1 MSLQWLSGG
10 IYVGVFEKRIG
21 TFLAEYNDLHEKDLY
36 YYLQQ
41 VDQLDGA
48 HVWIGGRRMV
58 MFSSYSYL
66 GLLKHPK
73 VQQRAREALDRFGTG
88 THGVRILAGT
98 TAAHVQCEQR
108 IASFLGTEDAIAYS
122 SGYVANLSTISTLLG
137 RHDVVITDKL
147 SHASIIDGCLLS
159 SAEFQ
164 RFKHNDL
171 DDLTRLL
178 EAAADKFDGKLVIVD
193 AVYSMDGDVCP
204 LPELVALC
212 RQYGA
217 WLMVD
222 EAHSLGV
229 LGTTGHGIIEYFGM
243 SPQDVEMLSG
253 SLSKTLPAV
262 GGFVAG
268 RRDLIQFLRHTA
280 RGFVFSAAL
289 PPAAV
294 AAVTAS
300 LDVIEDDPS
309 LIAAVRRN
317 IQRFVGGLNEMGYD
331 TLNTKSCVIPIIIG
345 KPEPTLELTSRL
357 HRDGMFV
364 SPILNPAVP
373 VNTCRLRA
381 NVTAGHTDEDI
392 DFALDLLRKHG
403 KDMGIIK

>member
-1 MSLQWLSGG
+1 M
-10 IYVGVFEKRIG
+10 GVFEKRID
-21 TFLAEYNDLHEKDLY
+21 TFLAEYNDFREKDLY

-66 GLLKHPK
+66 GLLKHPR
-73 VQQRAREALDRFGTG
+73 VQERAREALDRFGTG

-98 TAAHVQCEQR
+98 TAAHVECEQR

-159 SAEFQ
+159 NAEFQ

-171 DDLTRLL
+171 DDLRRLL

-212 RQYGA
+212 RIRRMADGRRSP
-217 WLMVD
+217 L
-222 EAHSLGV
+222 LGV
-229 LGTTGHGIIEYFGM
+229 LGETGHGIIGNFGM
-243 SPQDVEMLSG
+243 SPADVEMLSG

-300 LDVIEDDPS
+300 LDVIEEDPS

-364 SPILNPAVP
+364 SPILHPAVP
-373 VNTCRLRA
+373 MNTCRLRA

-392 DFALDLLRKHG
+392 DFALDLLRRHG
-403 KDMGIIK
+403 RDMQIIK

>member
-1 MSLQWLSGG
+1 M
-10 IYVGVFEKRIG
+10 GVFQDRIDLG
-21 TFLAEYNDLHEKDLY
+21 LREYHEIKNKGQY

-41 VDQLDGA
+41 VDELDSA
-48 HVWIGGRRMV
+48 HVVIAGRRMV

-73 VQQRAREALDRFGTG
+73 VQQKAREALDRFGTG

-98 TAAHVQCEQR
+98 TAVHVECER
-108 IASFLGTEDAIAYS
+108 KIASFLGTEDAIAYS
-122 SGYVANLSTISTLLG
+122 SGYVANVSTISTLLG
-137 RHDVVITDKL
+137 RRDVVITDKL

-159 SAEFQ
+159 QAEFQ

-171 DDLTRLL
+171 DDLRHKL
-178 EAAADKFDGKLVIVD
+178 EADKDRFEGKLVIVD

-204 LPELVALC
+204 LPDLVSLC
-212 RQYGA
+212 KEYGA
-217 WLMVD
+217 WLIVD

-229 LGTTGHGIIEYFGM
+229 LGKTGHGIMEYFHMAPG
-243 SPQDVEMLSG
+243 DVEMLSG

-268 RRDLIQFLRHTA
+268 NEDLIQFLRHNA

-294 AAVTAS
+294 AAVTAA
-300 LDVIEDDPS
+300 LEVIEDEPQ
-309 LIAAVRRN
+309 LIAAVRHN
-317 IQRFVGGLNEMGYD
+317 IERFVGGLNEMGYD

-345 KPEPTLELTSRL
+345 KPEPTLELTTRL

-364 SPILNPAVP
+364 SPILHPAVP
-373 VNTCRLRA
+373 ANTCRLRA

-392 DFALDLLRKHG
+392 DFALSLLRKHG
-403 KDMGIIK
+403 KDMGLIQ